1 MEKTSI
7 FISSILF
14 VLCLNVPVFAD
25 CLECCSYNGG
35 AICNDRFAKCADETS
50 LSTTCI
56 NRSCNVCPSTLPL
69 SSESLQPITCNGSNY
84 NVERIIDGDT
94 FVLTNG
100 ETVRLIGIDTPEVG
114 EPCYSEATQFLT
126 NQIDGENICLS
137 TDVSDTDRYDRW
149 LRYAFTE
156 ENTFINRLLV
166 IEGYA
171 YAKEYPPDV
180 KYAAHLSDAEDYA
193 SSNAVGCLWANSDSD
208 GDGDSSGTGCF
219 INIIANKR

>member
-1 MEKTSI
+1 MKKVTLFFGCI
-7 FISSILF
+7 FLI
-14 VLCLNVPVFAD
+14 LCLNVPVLAD
-25 CLECCSYNGG
+25 CLGCCSYNGG
-35 AICNDRFAKCADETS
+35 DICDGGIAKCADEKS
-50 LSTTCI
+50 HSTTCK
-56 NRSCNVCPSTLPL
+56 NRSGDVCPSTLPL
-69 SSESLQPITCNGSNY
+69 VSPSLSPITCNGSNY
-84 NVERIIDGDT
+84 TVERIIDGDT

-100 ETVRLIGIDTPEVG
+100 ETVRIIGIDTPEVD

-126 NQIDGENICLS
+126 NQIDGKTICLS
-137 TDVSDTDRYDRW
+137 TDVSDTDQYDRW

-180 KYAAHLSDAEDYA
+180 KYATLLSDAEDYA

-208 GDGDSSGTGCF
+208 GDSSGTGCF